1 MVSRASVVSQGSR
14 ARSEDRGQGH
24 IVRERMMMKRLDLGR
39 GTVIGM
45 AAVGMAAVGM
55 AAVGTVAVSTVA
67 VSTVAV
73 GTVAVGTVAVGTVAV
88 SVIKTDVRTMK
99 SLLDSV
105 NMIGT
110 DTAEVRTNVVSE
122 SAIPVDMTTII
133 GAAGIG
139 KVEIVAGTETGND
152 YSV

>member
-55 AAVGTVAVSTVA
+55 AAVGMAAVGTVAVSTVA
-67 VSTVAV
+67 VS
-73 GTVAVGTVAVGTVAV
+73 TVAVGTVAV